1 LFVSRRDRWVA
12 PAEDGGILIDP
23 PLDRVEELL
32 ETNRQ
37 RFAAANFRIAGQSFQ
52 HYRRFLQSEWLPSG
66 PVVATGHQPDFV
78 HPGVWIKNFAA
89 YGIAHRLG
97 LRSFELILDTDT
109 RKSVA
114 LPLPTYGATPDDVG
128 VRRPDYDVWRGER
141 MFAWAPV
148 QSPEHFLSFDESSRS
163 IWCDWPFEPLLP
175 AFWGEIRKRWAEYNK
190 TFPDPSEPRAELSD
204 CFWSARDAYE
214 KKWGVD
220 KGGLTMACLYPLKDY
235 YAHFLNDLPRF
246 HSVYNSSVRDY
257 RRRHGLRS
265 AKHPVPDLAEDSGY
279 LEAPFWF
286 VGRGKR
292 HRGFV
297 RVWGEKIAVR
307 IAGVAAG
314 YECDREDLMR
324 VLEELNFTIFPRA
337 LMTTLFLRLFLSDLF
352 IHGIGGAKY
361 DEVTDDII
369 RRYFGIEPPE
379 YIVVSGT
386 LRLPFPTFPATIDER
401 QKLWRKSRDL
411 RWHPELFIDAPN
423 DLVEQKRRWLERAPM
438 TRDERRARYRELLH
452 LTEALRPMVADQIT
466 GVEARLARCDQELA
480 ANEILTRRD
489 YPFVLYPESKLR
501 PFLTQLL

>member
-1 LFVSRRDRWVA
+1 VSRRDRWVA

-32 ETNRQ
+32 ETNRR
-37 RFAAANFRIAGQSFQ
+37 RFATAKFRIAGRSLQEK
-52 HYRRFLQSEWLPSG
+52 REFLQSQVLYDK

-78 HPGVWIKNFAA
+78 HPGVWLKNFAVN
-89 YGIAHRLG
+89 GIARRTG
-97 LRSFELILDTDT
+97 LSPLHILIDTDT
-109 RKSVA
+109 RKSTSM
-114 LPLPTYGATPDDVG
+114 PLPVHSREPHDVVVRHVAYDEWKGEEMFFARVHNPD
-128 VRRPDYDVWRGER
+128 
-141 MFAWAPV
+141 
-148 QSPEHFLSFDESSRS
+148 QFLSFADSDSCRA
-163 IWCDWPFEPLLP
+163 ILKDWPFEPILP
-175 AFWGEIRKRWAEYNK
+175 HFWRHVRERWADY
-190 TFPDPSEPRAELSD
+190 TDQRPDPYSPHPDLEDCTSCARVEYERRWGCENLEIIASALWTDEL
-204 CFWSARDAYE
+204 Y
-214 KKWGVD
+214 
-220 KGGLTMACLYPLKDY
+220 LP
-235 YAHFLNDLPRF
+235 FLLDLPRF
-246 HSVYNSSVRDY
+246 RAIYNECVQDY
-257 RRRHGLRS
+257 RRRYRLRS
-265 AKHPVPDLAEDSGY
+265 PVHPVPDLAEDAGY

-286 VGRGKR
+286 VGRGQR
-292 HRGFV
+292 RRGFV
-297 RVWGEKIAVR
+297 RAWDNNVAVR
-307 IAGVAAG
+307 IAGVDAG
-314 YECDREDLMR
+314 YECKREDLMR
-324 VLEELNFTIFPRA
+324 VLEELNFSILPRA
-337 LMTTLFLRLFLSDLF
+337 LMTTLFLRFFIADLF

-379 YIVVSGT
+379 YMVVSGT

-411 RWHPELFIDAPN
+411 RWHPEQFIDAPN
-423 DLVEQKRRWLERAPM
+423 DLVEQKRRWLERVPM